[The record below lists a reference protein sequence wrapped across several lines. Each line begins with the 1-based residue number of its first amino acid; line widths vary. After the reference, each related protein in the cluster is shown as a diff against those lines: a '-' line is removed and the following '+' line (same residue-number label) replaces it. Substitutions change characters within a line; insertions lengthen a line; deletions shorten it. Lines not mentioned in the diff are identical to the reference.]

1 MTFNEIHKTCRKLA
15 GKKKRVR
22 ERKREGGRDG
32 RRRDGKKKAAPPATK
47 LTASRLDIW
56 PFVIREVPDS
66 VPHKSQLRIIILPGV
81 DSTMSDQLKS
91 SYVIFLTPLSLLPS
105 LLLLAPL

>member
-15 GKKKRVR
+15 EKKTRVR
-22 ERKREGGRDG
+22 ESEGGTG
-32 RRRDGKKKAAPPATK
+32 EGEMEEEKKKAAPPATK

-66 VPHKSQLRIIILPGV
+66 VPINL
-81 DSTMSDQLKS
+81 S
-91 SYVIFLTPLSLLPS
+91 SGSLFSVVLTPQCLTSLSP
-105 LLLLAPL
+105 PMFFFFFFF

>member
-15 GKKKRVR
+15 EKKGER
-22 ERKREGGRDG
+22 EREEETEGGLG
-32 RRRDGKKKAAPPATK
+32 EGETEKKKAAPPATK

-66 VPHKSQLRIIILPGV
+66 VPINL
-81 DSTMSDQLKS
+81 S
-91 SYVIFLTPLSLLPS
+91 SGSLFSVVLTPQCLTSLSPPMFFFFFNSPPPLLSPR
-105 LLLLAPL
+105 